1 MTREGIPMKAII
13 CGAGISGL
21 AAAAFLAGD
30 GWDVVVVEQA
40 AGPRPQGYM
49 VDFFGP
55 GWQAATALGIIP
67 RIRELG
73 YRVER
78 LDYVDGRGRARA
90 SLPFARFA
98 QVVRGELV
106 SILRP
111 DLELAIREAVPPGV
125 DLRYGRTVLAV
136 GQGRASVTAMLDDG
150 ASLEAD
156 LLIGADG
163 IHSVIRELVFGPEPE
178 FLHYLGFHV
187 GAYSFRDPEVAS
199 LVGDRF
205 AVTDTRNE
213 AMFFYRLRDG
223 TITAMAVHRTDDP
236 ARPDDPQACS
246 APGTGGWSGSARQP
260 SATARR
266 TSTTTRSPRSECPAG
281 TRDAPSWSVM
291 RQPRCHCSPAMEPP
305 SEWPPPMCWRM
316 N

>member
-1 MTREGIPMKAII
+1 MKAII

-111 DLELAIREAVPPGV
+111 HLELA
-125 DLRYGRTVLAV
+125 
-136 GQGRASVTAMLDDG
+136 
-150 ASLEAD
+150 
-156 LLIGADG
+156 
-163 IHSVIRELVFGPEPE
+163 
-178 FLHYLGFHV
+178 
-187 GAYSFRDPEVAS
+187 
-199 LVGDRF
+199 
-205 AVTDTRNE
+205 TR
-213 AMFFYRLRDG
+213 
-223 TITAMAVHRTDDP
+223 
-236 ARPDDPQACS
+236 
-246 APGTGGWSGSARQP
+246 
-260 SATARR
+260 
-266 TSTTTRSPRSECPAG
+266 
-281 TRDAPSWSVM
+281 
-291 RQPRCHCSPAMEPP
+291 
-305 SEWPPPMCWRM
+305 
-316 N
+316 